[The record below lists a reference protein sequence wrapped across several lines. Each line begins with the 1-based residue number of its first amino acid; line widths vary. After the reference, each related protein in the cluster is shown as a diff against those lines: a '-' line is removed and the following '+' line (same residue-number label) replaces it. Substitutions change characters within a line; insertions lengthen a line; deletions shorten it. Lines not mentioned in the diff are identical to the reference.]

1 MVSKQQSSRFS
12 GVLTAVFRIYLI
24 AVFLAAF
31 VPAVNPARLSGLIS
45 RNASLFTCATSYQ
58 AVASNFTRALNRGW
72 VEQSALNAVFIGALI
87 TATGVA
93 LIAAAFCLSLGN
105 EKMRRLGL
113 FTSAAASLVGAAGVT
128 LLRAA
133 YNGFADA
140 PEPERLQPLIPSGIA
155 VFYALFAAAFVF
167 SAVLFI
173 MLPKPDKAMKYEI
186 APKYR
191 LLLMILPFLVLVA
204 LFSYLPLWGWRVSF
218 YDYRPGFEMTP
229 DDFVGFR
236 WFTFLLSN
244 PATRADIMRVLQ
256 NTFAMS
262 GLGLAFSWLP
272 MAFAIFLS
280 EITSKRTKRVVQTFT
295 TIPNFISWVLVYSV
309 AFAIFS
315 TEGFLNWMLVG
326 LGVMGEGVNHL
337 MDSSNIWLKMWAWG
351 TWKGL
356 GFSAIIYIASISGI
370 DPQLYEAATVDGA
383 GRFKK
388 MWHVTVPG
396 LMSTFFVLLLL
407 SISNILSNGMEQY
420 LVFRNPANRS
430 TIEVLDLY
438 VYRLGLGSGS
448 DSNYSLATLIG
459 MLKSLISITL
469 LFAANKASKWLR
481 GESIV

>member
-1 MVSKQQSSRFS
+1 
-12 GVLTAVFRIYLI
+12 
-24 AVFLAAF
+24 
-31 VPAVNPARLSGLIS
+31 
-45 RNASLFTCATSYQ
+45 
-58 AVASNFTRALNRGW
+58 
-72 VEQSALNAVFIGALI
+72 
-87 TATGVA
+87 
-93 LIAAAFCLSLGN
+93 
-105 EKMRRLGL
+105 
-113 FTSAAASLVGAAGVT
+113 
-128 LLRAA
+128 
-133 YNGFADA
+133 
-140 PEPERLQPLIPSGIA
+140 
-155 VFYALFAAAFVF
+155 
-167 SAVLFI
+167 
-173 MLPKPDKAMKYEI
+173 
-186 APKYR
+186 
-191 LLLMILPFLVLVA
+191 
-204 LFSYLPLWGWRVSF
+204 
-218 YDYRPGFEMTP
+218 
-229 DDFVGFR
+229 
-236 WFTFLLSN
+236 
-244 PATRADIMRVLQ
+244 
-256 NTFAMS
+256 MS

-280 EITSKRTKRVVQTFT
+280 ELTSKRTKRIVQTFT

-315 TEGFLNWMLVG
+315 TEGFLNWMLVN
-326 LGVMGEGVNHL
+326 LGIMGEGVNHL